1 MMESSGPP
9 ASPEGD
15 LQQGSVRAGVLSRL
29 FSKCMFPTIRLGYR
43 SSRLG
48 RKRWCSP
55 RTAPTGIRRRSS
67 AATARFISE
76 GYLSA
81 SRNADRLPGSS
92 DSWSGRLR
100 PIRSTLRPVVSN
112 YGLHLTA
119 AGDPDMDWM
128 PSHGKPAR
136 MASASIRS
144 RVIIGSAP
152 GLGIWV
158 GLGASERL
166 AIAVERLA
174 AIAKEGNKPRNS

>member
-1 MMESSGPP
+1 
-9 ASPEGD
+9 
-15 LQQGSVRAGVLSRL
+15 
-29 FSKCMFPTIRLGYR
+29 
-43 SSRLG
+43 
-48 RKRWCSP
+48 
-55 RTAPTGIRRRSS
+55 
-67 AATARFISE
+67 
-76 GYLSA
+76 
-81 SRNADRLPGSS
+81 
-92 DSWSGRLR
+92 
-100 PIRSTLRPVVSN
+100 VVSN